1 MKLKSYL
8 FSIFS
13 LFLLGGITHAGE
25 QDNWYIA
32 DEWTV
37 PDAVGIFYDRNE
49 TSGAERL
56 YVGSSQGVQAFE
68 MNGTL
73 IQTLF
78 PAESSIGQ
86 EYHALYSGC

>member
-1 MKLKSYL
+1 MDCPSA
-8 FSIFS
+8 
-13 LFLLGGITHAGE
+13 H
-25 QDNWYIA
+25 
-32 DEWTV
+32 
-37 PDAVGIFYDRNE
+37 VGVFYDRNE

-78 PAESSIGQ
+78 QRRAIDQDSHVYTVDANGTVF
-86 EYHALYSGC
+86 YSNYYNLKSFGYGPGRCHQCDG

>member
-13 LFLLGGITHAGE
+13 LFLLCGIPHAGE

-37 PDAVGIFYDRNE
+37 NQRTRYLLRP
-49 TSGAERL
+49 
-56 YVGSSQGVQAFE
+56 
-68 MNGTL
+68 
-73 IQTLF
+73 
-78 PAESSIGQ
+78 
-86 EYHALYSGC
+86 

>member
-13 LFLLGGITHAGE
+13 LFLLCGITHAGE

-37 PDAVGIFYDRNE
+37 NQPRGIFYDRNE

-56 YVGSSQGVQAFE
+56 YVASSQGVQAFE

-73 IQTLF
+73 IQTLD
-78 PAESSIGQ
+78 SSVRAQ
-86 EYHALYSGC
+86 LDQNTMPPM

>member
-13 LFLLGGITHAGE
+13 LFLLCGIPHAGE

-37 PDAVGIFYDRNE
+37 NQPRGIFYDRNE

-56 YVGSSQGVQAFE
+56 YVASSQGVQAFE

-73 IQTLF
+73 IQTLD
-78 PAESSIGQ
+78 
-86 EYHALYSGC
+86 SGENNQDPCHRCDTWC